1 VGRRA
6 RIIEAAVRAFGREGF
21 RAARVDAIAKAA
33 GVSEGTVYHQ
43 FESKQ
48 GLLIAVGDR
57 YGRGLAQAAFGGVD
71 ASLHPRDA
79 GVIVRNIFTYVR
91 ETEGSLAAFLLTND
105 PAEGGPAQDANRA
118 QMLAAVEAALR
129 RWIDAGLVRDMD
141 PRIAAE
147 IQFSLVESAL
157 RECFLRHGGRNEEDY
172 IREVTRC
179 LTAYLGQ
186 PPA

>member
-6 RIIEAAVRAFGREGF
+6 RILEAAVRAFGREGF
-21 RAARVDAIAKAA
+21 GAARVDAIAKAA